1 MQNMVKI
8 AFCGKMASGKTTM
21 ADELC
26 EVLEKSRKYSF
37 AAGVKD
43 FGRFLFDIPE
53 GVKDRVKFQ
62 KVGDGA
68 RRFIGED
75 VWVNALF
82 TKVRGDV
89 SVRNHILD
97 DCRYANE
104 VKKLKA
110 DGWYVVLLDISDELQ
125 VERLK
130 NTYPKDWQKHID
142 ARNHPSE
149 LDVDKIDKNLF
160 DLIINVGNDSKG
172 INEVSNF
179 IVANQW

>member
-1 MQNMVKI
+1 
-8 AFCGKMASGKTTM
+8 M

-26 EVLEKSRKYSF
+26 KVLENASKYSF

-43 FGRFLFDIPE
+43 FGRFLFDIPT

-68 RRFIGED
+68 RKFIGED

-82 TKVRGDV
+82 TKVRKDK

-110 DGWYVVLLDISDELQ
+110 DGWYVVLLNIGDELQ

-130 NTYPKDWQKHID
+130 VTYPKDWQK
-142 ARNHPSE
+142 HPSE

-160 DLIINVGNDSKG
+160 DLIINVGDNSKG

>member
-1 MQNMVKI
+1 MQGMVKI

-26 EVLEKSRKYSF
+26 KNLEKSRKYSF
-37 AAGVKD
+37 AAGVKN
-43 FGRFLFDIPE
+43 FGRFLFDIPD
-53 GVKDRVKFQ
+53 GVKDRAKFQ

-82 TKVRGDV
+82 TTVDNDV
-89 SVRNHILD
+89 SIRNFILD

-104 VKKLKA
+104 VKKLKSA
-110 DGWYVVLLDISDELQ
+110 GWYVVLLNIDDELQ

-130 NTYPKDWQKHID
+130 ATYPNDWENHVG

-149 LDVDKIDKNLF
+149 LDVDKIDKKLF
-160 DLIINVGNDSKG
+160 DIVVNVKNDSKG
-172 INEVSNF
+172 LEEVSNF
-179 IVANQW
+179 IIANQW